1 MTTTGDRMTYTI
13 RRVRAQPEFRGEW
26 DGAAW
31 GHANVLE
38 TAHFHA
44 KSSDH
49 RPRTH
54 AKVLYDDSGI
64 YVLIRVADRYVK
76 SVETH
81 HQGRV
86 WLDSCVEFF
95 VQPTANNYFNIEVN
109 CGGAILMYSMPIPPR
124 GPDGKFA
131 GHRVLTPD
139 ELAMIRVYHSM
150 PKATPIEIAG
160 PVEWCV
166 EYFVP
171 NALLERYVGPLDSPA
186 QRRWRGNFYKCGD
199 DTSHPHWA
207 SWNPIERFDFHQPE
221 CFAPLVFET

>member
-1 MTTTGDRMTYTI
+1 MNADGYVI
-13 RRVRAQPEFRGEW
+13 RRVRTAPEFRGAW
-26 DGAAW
+26 DGEAW
-31 GHANVLE
+31 GHAKVAE
-38 TAHFHA
+38 IAHFHP

-54 AKVLYDDSGI
+54 AKVLYDDAGI
-64 YVLIRVADRYVK
+64 YVLMRVADRYVK
-76 SVETH
+76 CVETR

-86 WLDSCVEFF
+86 WVDSCVEFF
-95 VQPTANNYFNIEVN
+95 VQPAATNYFNIEMN
-109 CGGAILMYSMPIPPR
+109 CGGAMLLYCVRIPPR

-131 GHRVLTPD
+131 GHRILTAD

-150 PKATPIEIAG
+150 PKTTPIEIAE

-171 NALLERYVGPLDSPA
+171 NALLERYVAPLGPPA

-199 DTSHPHWA
+199 ETSHPHFA
-207 SWNPIERFDFHQPE
+207 SWHPIGRFDFHQPE
-221 CFAPLVFET
+221 CFAPLTFEVL